1 MKNFQSLSMLTIVRP
16 SCPLGTLPDAG
27 GTHGSICILIDR
39 KVSAVIS
46 IR

>member
-27 GTHGSICILIDR
+27 GTHGTICILIDM
-39 KVSAVIS
+39 
-46 IR
+46 